1 MNVEPS
7 CVVDIL
13 TLKAFIN
20 INQLYKQKQYRKA
33 NINNFKIFYLK
44 TRFASSN
51 NISSFWYLKIVYYL

>member
-33 NINNFKIFYLK
+33 NINNFKTFI
-44 TRFASSN
+44 
-51 NISSFWYLKIVYYL
+51 